1 MNTSYNYKN
10 ERNNVNS
17 YRVNSKK
24 GTVARASYNEPAYP
38 DFAEKY
44 LSFIDMIIEFLS
56 SARLLVGAK
65 AFFGFIILLGFL
77 GVIGGIELG
86 TVSIVAGVVALS
98 LLIGAEFIVL
108 KD

>member
-1 MNTSYNYKN
+1 MNTSYDYKN
-10 ERNNVNS
+10 ERNNANS
-17 YRVNSKK
+17 YRINSKK
-24 GTVARASYNEPAYP
+24 GMVTRVSHIEPARP
-38 DFAEKY
+38 DFAEKC
-44 LSFIDMIIEFLS
+44 LTFIDLVIEVLS

-86 TVSIVAGVVALS
+86 TVSLITGVVALS